1 MFKMLLEL
9 LSATMSVSALCLVAL
24 YIWFGILEKDKDAY
38 EEYEEYIITE
48 DGEKIPYNEED
59 QE

>member
-1 MFKMLLEL
+1 MFKMLLDL

-24 YIWFGILEKDKDAY
+24 YIWFEVLEKDKDAY